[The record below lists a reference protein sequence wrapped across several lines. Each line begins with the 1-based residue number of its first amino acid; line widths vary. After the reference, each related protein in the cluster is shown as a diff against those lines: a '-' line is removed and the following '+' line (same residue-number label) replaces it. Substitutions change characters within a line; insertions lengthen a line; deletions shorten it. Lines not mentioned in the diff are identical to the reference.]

1 MFKKMIHRKALLR
14 CLVFGVLSTALLVA
28 LGVTITKNNENETSA
43 ASGLTLTV
51 GDPVWVYD
59 VHYKVGDTT
68 YTISDYTHKY
78 SASGSTFGS
87 HGVFC
92 VEPLDST
99 PANGTQLQ
107 YSAVN
112 TSGDGDEYRYK
123 KDLQLLLFIYRYY
136 DKFDFIEKAR
146 KNVMESSKTEEN
158 YNYFWVHM
166 LASWLMSSNGYTDVW
181 PNRDPWQKVADYYG
195 NKSTPGWFW
204 RAEKRLKDYIDSD
217 SILWRLAK
225 KHTLYKTTN
234 TSQTLMFIGADA
246 FDYGKI
252 TIQKACDNDNYPEG
266 CDAIAGGASLEG
278 MKFRI
283 SNASGETIYNFKNG
297 KSYADGAKMAPD
309 CETNAEGICIF
320 ESLPADGYK
329 YKIEEIDTNDS
340 YELTAPDQE
349 VTLNASHL
357 TYNLTFKD
365 EPQVNG
371 RIKIRKCD
379 KKIWEATSP
388 HQCVAQG
395 NASRQYIQFTLYRV
409 ENGNEV
415 EVGTKNTNASGY
427 AEFKDLDIDSE
438 GTTYR
443 VKETGTNVYYDL
455 TDDETKETTLKH
467 NEITKT
473 LYFYDNPVPGSITI
487 YKTDS
492 ETGTC
497 ETSKEGGSFAGTTFK
512 IINKSN
518 NAIEYGGQVIDPD
531 GTITTIVFS
540 DDTCNFT
547 IQDLPYGKYQVK
559 ETEAAPGYKIA
570 SPVTITIPTDNSVNV
585 SETIPNNPT
594 FEIGTKAA
602 DADDE
607 DNYVEADGE
616 AKIID
621 HVEYCA
627 RAGKEY
633 TIRGILIDK
642 ETKKPVMVNGERVEN
657 SIKITPQETCGR
669 VDMEFIFDG
678 SGLGGRDVVVF
689 ETLYEE
695 GEDGKDEPVVSH
707 EDINDEDQTVHMVY
721 IHTTAV
727 NDEDESKVLPMN
739 EDVVIKDTVDY
750 CLNVG
755 EPYIIRGVLMDRAEN
770 APLLIN
776 GEMVQSEVAV
786 TPEER
791 CGQAVMYFHINT
803 TGLSGKRLVVFESL
817 YLVDEPDEPIIKHE
831 DIYNYDES
839 IDVEPEV
846 PDTGIATRSE
856 LFSGFSNGT
865 FAIMGGVVIVSL
877 GGYLYTRHSSKKNA
891 MKF

>member
-14 CLVFGVLSTALLVA
+14 CLFFGALSTALLVA

-43 ASGLTLTV
+43 ASGLTLNV
-51 GDPVWVYD
+51 GNYVYVYD
-59 VHYKVGDTT
+59 VHYKDGGTT
-68 YTISDYTHKY
+68 YTTYDYTHKY
-78 SASGSTFGS
+78 SASGFTDGS
-87 HGVFC
+87 HGIFC

-112 TSGDGDEYRYK
+112 TSGDSDGYK

-146 KNVMESSKTEEN
+146 KNIMESSNTEEN

-181 PNRDPWQKVADYYG
+181 PSYYPWQNVADYYG
-195 NKSTPGWFW
+195 NRNNGWFW
-204 RAEKRLKDYIDSD
+204 KAENKLRTYINNND
-217 SILWRLAK
+217 ILWRLAK
-225 KHTLYKTTN
+225 RHTLYKTTN
-234 TSQTLMFIGADA
+234 TSQTLMFIGAST
-246 FDYGKI
+246 FDYGTI
-252 TIQKACDNDNYPEG
+252 NIQKACDNSTGG
-266 CDAIAGGASLEG
+266 CDAIAGDASLEG

-283 SNASGETIYNFKNG
+283 SNASGETIYNFSNG
-297 KSYADGAKMAPD
+297 RSYADGARMGT
-309 CETNAEGICIF
+309 CTTNAEGKCSF
-320 ESLPADGYK
+320 ENLPAAGYK

-349 VTLNASHL
+349 VTLDASHL

-365 EPQVNG
+365 LPQVNG
-371 RIKIRKCD
+371 RIKVRKCD
-379 KKIWEATSP
+379 KMIWEATSP
-388 HQCVAQG
+388 HECVAQG
-395 NASRQYIQFTLYRV
+395 NASRKNIQFTLYKV

-415 EVGTKNTNASGY
+415 VVGTKNTNASGY
-427 AEFKDLDIDSE
+427 AEFNNLDIDSE

-443 VKETGTNVYYDL
+443 VKETGTNVYYEL
-455 TDDETKETTLKH
+455 TDNEAKETTLKH
-467 NEITKT
+467 NERTKT
-473 LYFYDNPVPGSITI
+473 LYFYDNPVLGSITI
-487 YKTDS
+487 NKTDS

-497 ETSKEGGSFAGTTFK
+497 ETSKGGSFAGTTFA

-518 NAIEYGGQVIDPD
+518 NAIKYGDQVIDPN

-540 DDTCNFT
+540 ENTCDFT
-547 IQDLPYGKYQVK
+547 INNLPYGKYQVK
-559 ETEAAPGYKIA
+559 ETKAAPGYKKA
-570 SPVTITIPTDNSVNV
+570 SPVTITIPTENSVNV
-585 SETIPNNPT
+585 SETIPNDPT

-642 ETKKPVMVNGERVEN
+642 ETEKPVTVNGKTVES

-678 SGLGGRDVVVF
+678 SELGGHDVVVF

-695 GEDGKDEPVVSH
+695 GEDGEDEPVVSH
-707 EDINDEDQTVHMVY
+707 EDIEDKDQTVHMVY

-750 CLNVG
+750 CLEVG
-755 EPYIIRGVLMDRAEN
+755 ELYTIRGVLMDRDEN

-817 YLVDEPDEPIIKHE
+817 YLVGEPDKLIIKHE

-846 PDTGIATRSE
+846 PDTGITTRSG
-856 LFSGFSNGT
+856 LFGGFSNGT

-877 GGYLYTRHSSKKNA
+877 GGYLFTRYSSKKNA